1 MPKATFYKF
10 SAMESEVNNQE
21 VSNRESRV
29 WTCELTL
36 QNRRPHRDGEEERNT
51 DLNDNE
57 ITKYQN

>member
-1 MPKATFYKF
+1 
-10 SAMESEVNNQE
+10 MESEVNNQE